1 MSIDVEENKRNDSQD
16 SFFSEF
22 KERIS
27 VDPLGDSV
35 KHVKK
40 KASKKQTIT
49 IASLI
54 IFAIIAGISWNIY
67 SSYKGNKA
75 SIAEIPILRADI
87 EPEKVRPSEPG
98 GMEVP
103 YMDKLVYGRI
113 GSSSD
118 INEGYERILP
128 TEEKPVAPEV
138 IEPESLAV
146 SEDKIGSMIED
157 LEGKVTGEGQEGVNK
172 GDVSN
177 LAKENVSGEVTT
189 KGVEVLE
196 QKEKEEA
203 GTSISKEKVGEGV
216 KQVSG
221 KKEVEKEKVAVK
233 EEQGSKVSLEGG
245 KQVLASEGDFR
256 VQILSG
262 KDKEAVEKA
271 GKALLSKYPS
281 ILRGYSYE
289 VIEAE
294 VTGRGKFYRL
304 RIKSFASRESAQE
317 VCKALKEQG
326 QDCLVSS
333 K

>member
-103 YMDKLVYGRI
+103 YMDKLVYERI
-113 GSSSD
+113 GNSSD

-157 LEGKVTGEGQEGVNK
+157 LEGKVTEEGQEGVNK

-177 LAKENVSGEVTT
+177 LAKENVSGEVRT

-203 GTSISKEKVGEGV
+203 GTSISKEKGGEGV

-233 EEQGSKVSLEGG
+233 EEQGAKVSLEDS

-271 GKALLSKYPS
+271 GKSLLLKYPS

>member
-103 YMDKLVYGRI
+103 YMDKLVYERI
-113 GSSSD
+113 GNSSD

>member
-103 YMDKLVYGRI
+103 YMDKLVYERI
-113 GSSSD
+113 GNSSD

-172 GDVSN
+172 GEVSN
-177 LAKENVSGEVTT
+177 LAKKNVSGEVRT
-189 KGVEVLE
+189 KGVEVLG
-196 QKEKEEA
+196 QKEKEEP
-203 GTSISKEKVGEGV
+203 GTSISQGEVGEGV

-233 EEQGSKVSLEGG
+233 EEQGAKVSLEDS

-271 GKALLSKYPS
+271 GKSLLLKYPS